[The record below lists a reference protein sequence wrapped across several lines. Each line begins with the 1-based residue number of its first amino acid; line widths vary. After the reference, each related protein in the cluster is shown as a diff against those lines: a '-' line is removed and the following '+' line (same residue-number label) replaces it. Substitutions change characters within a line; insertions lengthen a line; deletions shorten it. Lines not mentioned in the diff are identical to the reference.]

1 MKDSPVQARKRA
13 ENPADGLTRMLWSS
27 SGRRRRQG
35 FQPISSWYRRT
46 LHCSCNSQLR
56 SPRFNCVSAWY
67 GLCMNSR
74 ALLLLQSN
82 MPEASSRHQQ
92 SILRHATL
100 QCVWHQ
106 CVRVRGKTHEV
117 SGNVRRHVW
126 CCSHPLSQW
135 VDNYNREERAEKM
148 NTPVWVNSQR
158 LNGVTVHYR
167 GVYGKAVAVQFTESV
182 TFSFG
187 VLHIH
192 VHAHKHRTSMGWM
205 VTMVDQEGLVH
216 WLPCVH
222 GLDHASTV
230 LGHGGIAYVGPL
242 SGCSCMLLHHH
253 VPHSTGGGKGGV
265 SCHWVS
271 PAPLVGARWNEWG
284 RVWGRRHCG
293 GGGGWSFSSDRIG
306 CNVGSCWG

>member
-56 SPRFNCVSAWY
+56 SPRSNCVSAWY

-135 VDNYNREERAEKM
+135 VDNYNREERAEKI

-192 VHAHKHRTSMGWM
+192 VHAHTHTRARTQTPHLHG
-205 VTMVDQEGLVH
+205 VDG
-216 WLPCVH
+216 
-222 GLDHASTV
+222 D
-230 LGHGGIAYVGPL
+230 HGGPRRTGTLAAVCAWTRSCQHCSGAWGDSLCRAPFRLQLHAVASPCAAQHWRWEGRSLLPL
-242 SGCSCMLLHHH
+242 GKSRPSG
-253 VPHSTGGGKGGV
+253 
-265 SCHWVS
+265 
-271 PAPLVGARWNEWG
+271 R
-284 RVWGRRHCG
+284 
-293 GGGGWSFSSDRIG
+293 SSLE
-306 CNVGSCWG
+306 